1 MEFRHPSYYKKLRAN
16 RQQATG
22 NGRVGHEPSSG
33 GREGPQV
40 SSATR
45 KNKIVDS
52 SSQVGYSRNALIR
65 SSRGI
70 DPEKASGR
78 SSRTS
83 ARVAARDPVT
93 FGIGDASLMGPP
105 NAGRRDPESN
115 CIVKMSG
122 GDVTRNS
129 QGYGKSKPRVL
140 SSQANKQQAEGNGR
154 VGPKDSS
161 DQASSG
167 SRINKR

>member
-1 MEFRHPSYYKKLRAN
+1 M
-16 RQQATG
+16 
-22 NGRVGHEPSSG
+22 
-33 GREGPQV
+33 
-40 SSATR
+40 
-45 KNKIVDS
+45 
-52 SSQVGYSRNALIR
+52 GYSIRYALFQN
-65 SSRGI
+65 SRGI
-70 DPEKASGR
+70 DPQKAGGR
-78 SSRTS
+78 SSWTS
-83 ARVAARDPVT
+83 AYRAAARDPAVI
-93 FGIGDASLMGPP
+93 GIGNAPLMELLNAS
-105 NAGRRDPESN
+105 RRDPESN

-161 DQASSG
+161 GQASSG